1 MSPRN
6 SASRKRARHAPGA
19 DLSASSDGSWDDA
32 ATPPRNTRQVD
43 SSSPSLTC
51 TSPSTTEDVPRSSKR
66 ARGRRSGGSSA
77 PHFSR
82 RAGDWRRGS
91 TVESMHALNTSADSD
106 EAELNVSANN
116 NVSVDSV
123 ADLADDDQDDDQDD
137 EVSSV
142 NGSIDQ
148 IPPRMFVRTPSR
160 AGGQLQSVAAEEVQ
174 HGDAMVGS
182 PFPPMSPIL
191 EPMDRSG
198 VYAEEET
205 EDLMSDFHVVKTL
218 SMFGGEDGI
227 RSSESRSSNR
237 SISQQE
243 HRSSVERPVNG
254 RSRSYR
260 SVPFIDA
267 RPRRVGS
274 EKKNK
279 GLSFTSP
286 RSVPVVRR
294 LNNKNNLRNSIHL
307 ARPSTKPDER
317 T

>member
-1 MSPRN
+1 M
-6 SASRKRARHAPGA
+6 
-19 DLSASSDGSWDDA
+19 
-32 ATPPRNTRQVD
+32 
-43 SSSPSLTC
+43 
-51 TSPSTTEDVPRSSKR
+51 
-66 ARGRRSGGSSA
+66 
-77 PHFSR
+77 
-82 RAGDWRRGS
+82 
-91 TVESMHALNTSADSD
+91 ESMHALNTSADSD
-106 EAELNVSANN
+106 EPELNVSANN

-123 ADLADDDQDDDQDD
+123 ADLADDDQDNDQEDDQEDDQDD
-137 EVSSV
+137 EISSM

-148 IPPRMFVRTPSR
+148 IPPRMFVRTPNR
-160 AGGQLQSVAAEEVQ
+160 TGGQLQSVAAEEVE

-218 SMFGGEDGI
+218 SMFGSSES
-227 RSSESRSSNR
+227 RSSESRSSESR
-237 SISQQE
+237 SSESRSSESTSQQE

>member
-1 MSPRN
+1 M
-6 SASRKRARHAPGA
+6 
-19 DLSASSDGSWDDA
+19 
-32 ATPPRNTRQVD
+32 
-43 SSSPSLTC
+43 
-51 TSPSTTEDVPRSSKR
+51 
-66 ARGRRSGGSSA
+66 
-77 PHFSR
+77 
-82 RAGDWRRGS
+82 
-91 TVESMHALNTSADSD
+91 ESMHALNTCADSD
-106 EAELNVSANN
+106 EPELNVSANN

-123 ADLADDDQDDDQDD
+123 ADLADDDQDNDQEDDQDD
-137 EVSSV
+137 EISSM

-148 IPPRMFVRTPSR
+148 IPPRMFVRTPNR
-160 AGGQLQSVAAEEVQ
+160 TGGQLQSVAAEEVE

-218 SMFGGEDGI
+218 SMFGSSES
-227 RSSESRSSNR
+227 RSSESRSSE
-237 SISQQE
+237 STSQQE